1 MAIKIVNIDLMVTYG
16 SFLNYKEFLD
26 HHYDVDEMFPE
37 YRRNE
42 YGYIP
47 NWFKYHQLNNNFM

>member
-1 MAIKIVNIDLMVTYG
+1 MRK
-16 SFLNYKEFLD
+16 K
-26 HHYDVDEMFPE
+26 MFPE

-47 NWFKYHQLNNNFM
+47 NWFKYNELDNNF